1 MARWL
6 NWTFVFALSFWAV
19 LSSGLQAALPEC
31 AQTWQR
37 EVATNRITYSASN
50 GEAYEAYH
58 RRLHR
63 SQCQKD
69 WTILVYMAADN
80 DLSPFAFW
88 DLYEMEAGYQS
99 GLRAAGSTLKSD
111 VIAQLDLPGNTGI
124 ERIHLFQR
132 PEVYDSR
139 LTEADFRRFT
149 RAQIASPTVQ
159 KLTEGAAGSAGPNE
173 AARFENF
180 LRWGVRNYPAERYW
194 VIVWGH
200 GQGWAPTVEEQP
212 RVAGE
217 FRSRR
222 FGGLAFN
229 DSQGT
234 RLDIPSLRRSLARVQ
249 ATELG
254 GRPFDV
260 YASDAC
266 LMQMVEVATEVSE
279 TSRFVI
285 GSTQVANYLGLPYR
299 RILYEINSGRFAG
312 ERAREGAGA
321 AAGEGSGD
329 EAYWVARMVPRLT
342 QASLQAN
349 GLQGRHAV
357 EGKKKLTLSSISTA
371 ELREALLPR
380 LERLSQALLRLLN
393 DEPLVAVDLEPVL
406 QGVVRYQGGAQDLGA
421 LLAQLQEVASQGLAQ
436 ADPLS
441 GAGHASQMISENQR
455 RLRRQVIDEASG
467 AKAALHRMVLGVAL
481 GNEYSDPQLRWYT
494 LGVKGVS
501 AWLPA
506 SETDFQARFQDFASS
521 EFYRRVPSWGRWIEK
536 VFGPPEP

>member
-6 NWTFVFALSFWAV
+6 NGTCFFALIFW
-19 LSSGLQAALPEC
+19 LGLPAGLHAALPEC
-31 AQTWQR
+31 GETWQR
-37 EVATNRITYSASN
+37 EIASNRITYTTSS
-50 GEAYEAYH
+50 GETYESYY
-58 RRLHR
+58 RRLNR
-63 SQCQKD
+63 SHCQKD

-111 VIAQLDLPGNTGI
+111 VIAQLDSPGNTGI
-124 ERIHLFQR
+124 DRIHLFQR

-159 KLTEGAAGSAGPNE
+159 RLTEGAVGSAGRNE
-173 AARFENF
+173 ADRFENF
-180 LRWGVRNYPAERYW
+180 LRWGVRHYPAKRYW

-200 GQGWAPTVEEQP
+200 GQGWAPTLQEQP
-212 RVAGE
+212 GVAGE
-217 FRSRR
+217 FSSRR

-279 TSRFVI
+279 TTRFVI

-312 ERAREGAGA
+312 ERAREGG
-321 AAGEGSGD
+321 GSTGVGSGD

-371 ELREALLPR
+371 ELRAALLPS
-380 LERLSQALLRLLN
+380 LERLSKNLLALLN
-393 DEPLVAVDLEPVL
+393 DEPLIAVDLEPVL

-421 LLAQLQEVASQGLAQ
+421 LLAQLQEVAGQGLAQ
-436 ADPLS
+436 ADPVG
-441 GAGHASQMISENQR
+441 GAGLGGQVVSESQR
-455 RLRRQVIDEASG
+455 RLRRQVIEAASD

-501 AWLPA
+501 TWLPA
-506 SETDFQARFQDFASS
+506 SESDFQARFQDFTSS

-536 VFGPPEP
+536 IFGTPSP